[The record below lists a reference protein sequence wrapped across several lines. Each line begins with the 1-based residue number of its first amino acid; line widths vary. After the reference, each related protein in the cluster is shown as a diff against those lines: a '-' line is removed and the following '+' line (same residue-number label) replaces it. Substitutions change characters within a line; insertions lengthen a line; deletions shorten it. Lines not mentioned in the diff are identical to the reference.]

1 MEALK
6 NAIISGAGSIVA
18 TLAGIDWFLIYLYC
32 FFMVLDLLTGWYKAK
47 KNKTFETTK
56 MKQGLIGKVI
66 ELVIVF
72 GLLFLQK
79 AFADFGIV
87 LIASNFILFG
97 FGLKEFLS
105 IMENWTEAGQKIP
118 SFIENW
124 LKVAQEKLNEKI
136 GGKNDENVEK

>member
-6 NAIISGAGSIVA
+6 NAIISGVGSIIS

-32 FFMVLDLLTGWYKAK
+32 FFMVLDLITGWYKAT
-47 KNKTFETTK
+47 KNQEFKTTQ
-56 MKQGLIGKVI
+56 MKEGLIGKVI

-87 LIASNFILFG
+87 LLASNFILFG

-105 IMENWTEAGQKIP
+105 IMENWTQAGKTIP
-118 SFIENW
+118 KFIENW
-124 LKVAQEKLNEKI
+124 LKVAQEKFEEKI
-136 GGKNDENVEK
+136 EK

>member
-1 MEALK
+1 MEELK
-6 NAIISGAGSIVA
+6 NAIIAGVGSVIT

-32 FFMVLDLLTGWYKAK
+32 FFMVLDLITGWYKSTK
-47 KNKTFETTK
+47 KQEFKSTK
-56 MKQGLIGKVI
+56 MKEGLIGKAI

-87 LIASNFILFG
+87 LLASNFILFG

-105 IMENWTEAGQKIP
+105 IMENWTQAGKTIP
-118 SFIENW
+118 KFIENW
-124 LKVAQEKLNEKI
+124 LKVAQEKFEEKV
-136 GGKNDENVEK
+136 GENAEK